1 MKKFFSLIAV
11 AIVISFASCGGGT
24 TSNTAE
30 EDSLFIDTVA
40 VLDQTQTLESVTS
53 ALDQKLEN
61 GDAAGIQAVVAE
73 VAEQVRDLV
82 AAGDNTAAAEY
93 ASKIKDFVETNKA
106 KIEEIAGAG
115 SSVVNEIINAVQAL
129 PANAGDAANEA
140 VDEMKA
146 DAKATAD
153 SVKAAA
159 EDAVKE
165 AVESV
170 KTQVNEKIDEAATK
184 ATDAASKVVDEAA
197 DKAKKALGL

>member
-40 VLDQTQTLESVTS
+40 VLDQTQTLESVAS

-129 PANAGDAANEA
+129 PANAGDVANEA
-140 VDEMKA
+140 VDKMKA

>member
-165 AVESV
+165 AVESA

>member
-1 MKKFFSLIAV
+1 MKKFFSLIAA
-11 AIVISFASCGGGT
+11 AIVVSFASCGVNT

-40 VLDQTQTLESVTS
+40 VLDQTQTLESVAS
-53 ALDQKLEN
+53 ALTQKLEN

-73 VAEQVRDLV
+73 VAEQVKDLV

-153 SVKAAA
+153 SVKTVA

-165 AVESV
+165 AVESA

-184 ATDAASKVVDEAA
+184 ATDAANKAVNEAA

>member
-1 MKKFFSLIAV
+1 MKKFFSLIAA
-11 AIVISFASCGGGT
+11 AIVGGFASCGGNT

-30 EDSLFIDTVA
+30 EYSLFIDTVA
-40 VLDQTQTLESVTS
+40 VLDQTHTLESVAN
-53 ALDQKLEN
+53 ALTQKLEN

-73 VAEQVRDLV
+73 VAEQVKDLV

-115 SSVVNEIINAVQAL
+115 SSVVNEIINTVQAL
-129 PANAGDAANEA
+129 PASAGDAANEA

-153 SVKAAA
+153 SVKTVA

-165 AVESV
+165 AVESA

-184 ATDAASKVVDEAA
+184 ATDAANKAVNEVA